1 MTSKGAGTPLDR
13 LGFLLARHGAI
24 TDTRIRHALGV
35 AGQTPRHA
43 MTLMYLDAG
52 PMSQQTLIERLE
64 VDPSQLVGIL
74 NDLERDELAQ
84 RRRDPADRRR
94 HIVEMTPAGAAA
106 LRLMNKALDEVE
118 RALFADLSECD
129 RKSLRDLLGRIRT
142 PADHYEC

>member
-1 MTSKGAGTPLDR
+1 MTSKGVGTPLDR

-24 TDTRIRHALGV
+24 TDTRIRRALGV
-35 AGQTPRHA
+35 GGLTPRHA

-74 NDLERDELAQ
+74 NDLERDELVH

-94 HIVEMTPAGAAA
+94 HIVEMTPAGASA
-106 LRLMNKALDEVE
+106 LRSMNKALDEVE
-118 RALFADLSECD
+118 RALFADLSQCD
-129 RKSLRDLLGRIRT
+129 RKSLRELLGRIKI
-142 PADHYEC
+142 PADQFEC